1 MVGEEK
7 AEIET
12 IDENMPVLEDCDL
25 DNSGAIE
32 YVEAEIEPIDENMPG
47 LEDCDLDN
55 TIIPALIFVSGKV
68 FLEIEVVDADRG
80 AVEYVARSDEDTLF
94 TMALDTLVI
103 EDCDLDNF
111 FLSAKVF
118 LEDVDN
124 TIFPAV
130 IFVSDKV
137 DSDRGTIEYVGRSL
151 HKVITH
157 LRIIAFESRRTHT

>member
-1 MVGEEK
+1 MVWKER

-55 TIIPALIFVSGKV
+55 TIMPAVIFVSGIV

-80 AVEYVARSDEDTLF
+80 AVEYVARS
-94 TMALDTLVI
+94 
-103 EDCDLDNF
+103 
-111 FLSAKVF
+111 
-118 LEDVDN
+118 
-124 TIFPAV
+124 
-130 IFVSDKV
+130 
-137 DSDRGTIEYVGRSL
+137 L
-151 HKVITH
+151 HKVMPH

>member
-32 YVEAEIEPIDENMPG
+32 YVETEIGTIDENMPV

-55 TIIPALIFVSGKV
+55 TIMPAVIFVSAKV

-80 AVEYVARSDEDTLF
+80 A
-94 TMALDTLVI
+94 
-103 EDCDLDNF
+103 
-111 FLSAKVF
+111 
-118 LEDVDN
+118 
-124 TIFPAV
+124 
-130 IFVSDKV
+130 
-137 DSDRGTIEYVGRSL
+137 IEYVGRSL
-151 HKVITH
+151 HKVLKH
-157 LRIIAFESRRTHT
+157 LRIIAFESRRKHT